1 MGKSY
6 MGKTKMRDYKSEI
19 AEELAKITSIEAD
32 RIYSLIE
39 IPPQKEMG
47 DYAFPCFSLAK
58 TMRKSPAVIASE
70 IAESLK
76 GKLAFIQNI
85 DANSGYLNLFVRP
98 QSFIY
103 EVITQTIQDDSMA
116 GSSKAGEG
124 KTVLVEFSSPN
135 IAKPFHVGH
144 AFTTIL
150 GNALN
155 NIYRHLGYN
164 TVKLNHLGDYGT
176 QFGKLI
182 SAYKR
187 WGDEAA
193 LLEHPIKELLRIY
206 VKFHDEAKQD
216 PVLDDEARVY
226 FKNLENKSAEEVA
239 LWEKFRTLSLLE
251 FNEIYERLGV
261 SFDDLNGES
270 FYSDK
275 IPEVVSILKDKGI
288 LVESEGAQV
297 VMLDEFGLP
306 PCIIL
311 KSDGTTIYASRDIA
325 AVLYRI
331 RTYDFFKNIYVVGSP
346 QALHFKQVFAVVKKM
361 GIDRADDCIH
371 VGFGLVK
378 FADVKFSTREGN
390 IILLEDL
397 LNECVAKTFE
407 IIKANQEERKT
418 DMSDEEMAVA
428 AERIGIGAV
437 IYTFCK
443 NSRERDIVFSW
454 DEMLDFEGDSAPYVM
469 YSYARCQS
477 IVRKAAEKGIV
488 IDEIPF
494 EHFESIE
501 TEEEFALAKLIY
513 GLKDSIENSAA
524 SNEPFILVRQI
535 NSIARAFNKFYNNS
549 PILNNPDERIMKAR
563 IAICLSTSVAIK
575 TGLELLGIKTVERM

>member
-1 MGKSY
+1 

-19 AEELAKITSIEAD
+19 ATELAKITSIEAD

-58 TMRKSPAVIASE
+58 TMRKSPVVIASE

-98 QSFIY
+98 QAFIY
-103 EVITQTIQDDSMA
+103 EVTTQTIQDDSMA

-164 TVKLNHLGDYGT
+164 TIKLNHLGDYGT

-216 PVLDDEARVY
+216 PALDDEARVY

-239 LWEKFRTLSLLE
+239 LWEKFRTLSLME
-251 FNEIYERLGV
+251 FNGIYERLGV

-275 IPEVVSILKDKGI
+275 IPEVVSILKDKEI
-288 LVESEGAQV
+288 LVESDGAQV

-397 LNECVAKTFE
+397 LNECVSKTFE

-418 DMSDEEMAVA
+418 DMSDEEMAIA

-488 IDEIPF
+488 IDEIPSEQF
-494 EHFESIE
+494 DSIE

-513 GLKDSIENSAA
+513 GLRDSIENSAS

-549 PILNNPDERIMKAR
+549 PILNNPDEKIMKAR

>member
-1 MGKSY
+1 MSFI
-6 MGKTKMRDYKSEI
+6 R
-19 AEELAKITSIEAD
+19 AIE
-32 RIYSLIE
+32 
-39 IPPQKEMG
+39 
-47 DYAFPCFSLAK
+47 
-58 TMRKSPAVIASE
+58 
-70 IAESLK
+70 
-76 GKLAFIQNI
+76 
-85 DANSGYLNLFVRP
+85 ANSGFLNFFFHP
-98 QSFIY
+98 QSFIS
-103 EVITQTIQDDSMA
+103 EVTTQTIKDDSMA
-116 GSSKAGEG
+116 GSSKEGEG

-155 NIYRHLGYN
+155 NIYKHLGYN

-206 VKFHDEAKQD
+206 VKFHDEAKLD
-216 PVLDDEARVY
+216 PALDDEARVY

-251 FNEIYERLGV
+251 FNEIYARLGV

-275 IPEVVSILKDKGI
+275 IPEVVSILNDKGI

-311 KSDGTTIYASRDIA
+311 KSDGTTIYASRDVA
-325 AVLYRI
+325 AVLYRL

-346 QALHFKQVFAVVKKM
+346 QALHFKQVFAVAKKM
-361 GIDRADDCIH
+361 GIERADDCIH

-397 LNECVAKTFE
+397 LNECVAKTLE
-407 IIKANQEERKT
+407 IIKSNQDLRKT
-418 DMSDEEMAVA
+418 DMSDEEMIVA

-488 IDEIPF
+488 IDEIPVEQF
-494 EHFESIE
+494 DGIE
-501 TEEEFALAKLIY
+501 TEEEFTLAKLIY
-513 GLKDSIENSAA
+513 GLKESIESSAA

-549 PILNNPDERIMKAR
+549 PILNNPDDNVKKAR

>member
-1 MGKSY
+1 

-19 AEELAKITSIEAD
+19 ATELAKITSIEAD

-70 IAESLK
+70 ISESLK

-98 QSFIY
+98 QAFIY
-103 EVITQTIQDDSMA
+103 EVTTQTIQDDSMA

-216 PVLDDEARVY
+216 AALDDEARVY

-261 SFDDLNGES
+261 TFDDLNGES

-275 IPEVVSILKDKGI
+275 IPEVVSMLKEKNI
-288 LVESEGAQV
+288 LVESDGAQV

-306 PCIIL
+306 PCIVL

-418 DMSDEEMAVA
+418 DMSDEEMAIA

-488 IDEIPF
+488 IDEIPLEQF
-494 EHFESIE
+494 DSIE
-501 TEEEFALAKLIY
+501 TEEEFTLAKLIY
-513 GLKDSIENSAA
+513 GLKDSIENSAS

-549 PILNNPDERIMKAR
+549 PILNNPDEKIMKAR

>member
-1 MGKSY
+1 MGQ
-6 MGKTKMRDYKSEI
+6 TKMRDYKSEI
-19 AEELAKITSIEAD
+19 ATELAKITSIEAD

-58 TMRKSPAVIASE
+58 TMRKSPVVIASE

-98 QSFIY
+98 QTFIY
-103 EVITQTIQDDSMA
+103 EVTTQTIQDDFMA
-116 GSSKAGEG
+116 GSSKDGAG

-216 PVLDDEARVY
+216 PALDDEARVY

-275 IPEVVSILKDKGI
+275 IPEVVSMLKEKNI
-288 LVESEGAQV
+288 LVESDGAQV

-306 PCIIL
+306 PCIVL

-397 LNECVAKTFE
+397 LNECVSKTFE

-418 DMSDEEMAVA
+418 DMSDEEMAIA

-488 IDEIPF
+488 IDEIPLEQF
-494 EHFESIE
+494 DSIE

-524 SNEPFILVRQI
+524 CNEPFILVRQI

-549 PILNNPDERIMKAR
+549 PILNNPDEKIMKAR

-575 TGLELLGIKTVERM
+575 TGLRLLGIKTVERM

>member
-1 MGKSY
+1 

-19 AEELAKITSIEAD
+19 ASELEKITSIEAD
-32 RIYSLIE
+32 KIYSLIE

-70 IAESLK
+70 ISESLK

-98 QSFIY
+98 QAFIY
-103 EVITQTIQDDSMA
+103 EVTTQTIQDDSMA

-187 WGDEAA
+187 WGDETA

-206 VKFHDEAKQD
+206 VKFHDEAKQN
-216 PVLDDEARVY
+216 PALDDEARVY

-239 LWEKFRTLSLLE
+239 LWEKFRTLSLME
-251 FNEIYERLGV
+251 FNGIYERLGV

-275 IPEVVSILKDKGI
+275 IPEVVSMLKEKNI
-288 LVESEGAQV
+288 LVESDGAQV

-397 LNECVAKTFE
+397 LNECVSKTFE

-418 DMSDEEMAVA
+418 DMSDEEMAIA

-488 IDEIPF
+488 IDEIPLEQF
-494 EHFESIE
+494 DSIE

-513 GLKDSIENSAA
+513 GLKDSIENSAS

-549 PILNNPDERIMKAR
+549 PILNNPDEKIMKAR